1 MRCIMKDRTLCVVLL
16 ISLIFSSQVSFSQI
30 GLNKTAQSTMNFLLV
45 GTSPRACALGEA
57 FTAIGSGS
65 ESMFYNPSGLTTMDR
80 EFDIIL
86 NYTKWIADINYL
98 SGAAA
103 WNLGVYGVV
112 GINLLTVN
120 YGDIKGTSLVSPS
133 ESTNYPLGYK
143 DNGNLS
149 NVGAYSVGLSY
160 AKAISE
166 AFSIGGNI
174 KLAGQNLGESD
185 FGITS
190 KKNNAAKLVFDA
202 GVRYATGFKG
212 FTFGMSI
219 RNFSTSIK
227 REEIDEQLPLLFS
240 LGTAVNLMDVIDE
253 EYAESN
259 SVMLAVDFLH
269 PNNYS
274 ERVNIGI
281 EYKFQQMIAVRFGYQ
296 TNRDIA
302 SWSAGLGFNTSILEY
317 DVQVNYS
324 FSKFDIF
331 DNVQRVSIAFS
342 F

>member
-1 MRCIMKDRTLCVVLL
+1 MKKRILS
-16 ISLIFSSQVSFSQI
+16 IALIFSLGINTQIIYSQI

-65 ESMFYNPSGLTTMDR
+65 ESMFYNPSGLTSMNT
-80 EFDIIL
+80 EFDITL
-86 NYTKWIADINYL
+86 NYTSWIADINYL

-103 WNLGVYGVV
+103 WNLGLYGVV

-120 YGDIKGTSLVSPS
+120 YGDIKGTSLVSPG
-133 ESTNYPLGYK
+133 ESANYPLGYK

-166 AFSIGGNI
+166 AFSIGGNVKI
-174 KLAGQNLGESD
+174 AGQNLGESD
-185 FGITS
+185 FGTS
-190 KKNNAAKLVFDA
+190 VKQNNAAKLVFDA
-202 GVRYATGFKG
+202 GVSYATGFKG

-219 RNFSTSIK
+219 RNFSTSLK

-240 LGTAVNLMDVIDE
+240 LGAAINLMDVLDE

-259 SVMLAVDFLH
+259 SVLLAVDFLH

-274 ERVNIGI
+274 ERVNIGV
-281 EYKFQQMIAVRFGYQ
+281 EYKFQQMVAARFGYQ

-302 SWSAGLGFNTSILEY
+302 SWSTGVGFNSSISDY
-317 DVQVNYS
+317 DFEVSYS
-324 FSKFDIF
+324 YSQFDFF
-331 DNVQRVSIAFS
+331 DNVQRISLNFS

>member
-1 MRCIMKDRTLCVVLL
+1 MKKRILS
-16 ISLIFSSQVSFSQI
+16 IALIFSLGINTQIIYSQI

-65 ESMFYNPSGLTTMDR
+65 ESMFYNPSGLTSMNT
-80 EFDIIL
+80 EFDITL
-86 NYTKWIADINYL
+86 NYTSWIADINYL

-103 WNLGVYGVV
+103 WNLGLYGVV

-120 YGDIKGTSLVSPS
+120 YGDIKGTSLVSPG
-133 ESTNYPLGYK
+133 ESANYPLGYK

-166 AFSIGGNI
+166 AFSIGGNVKI
-174 KLAGQNLGESD
+174 AGQNLGESD
-185 FGITS
+185 FGTS
-190 KKNNAAKLVFDA
+190 VKQNNAAKLVFDA
-202 GVRYATGFKG
+202 GVSYATGFKG

-219 RNFSTSIK
+219 RNFSTSLK

-240 LGTAVNLMDVIDE
+240 LGAAINLMDVLDE

-259 SVMLAVDFLH
+259 SVLLAVDFLH

-274 ERVNIGI
+274 ERVNIGV
-281 EYKFQQMIAVRFGYQ
+281 EYKFQQMVAARFGYQ

-302 SWSAGLGFNTSILEY
+302 SWSAGVGFNSSISDY
-317 DVQVNYS
+317 DFEVSYS
-324 FSKFDIF
+324 YSQFDFF
-331 DNVQRVSIAFS
+331 DNVQRISLNFS

>member
-1 MRCIMKDRTLCVVLL
+1 MKKRILF
-16 ISLIFSSQVSFSQI
+16 IALIFSLGINTQIIYSQI

-65 ESMFYNPSGLTTMDR
+65 ESMFYNPSGLANMNT
-80 EFDIIL
+80 EFDITL
-86 NYTKWIADINYL
+86 NYTSWIADINYL

-103 WNLGVYGVV
+103 WNLGLYGVV

-120 YGDIKGTSLVSPS
+120 YGDIKGTSLVSPG
-133 ESTNYPLGYK
+133 ESGNYPLGYK

-166 AFSIGGNI
+166 AFSIGGNVKI
-174 KLAGQNLGESD
+174 AGQNLGESD
-185 FGITS
+185 FGTS
-190 KKNNAAKLVFDA
+190 VKQNNAAKLVFDA
-202 GVRYATGFKG
+202 GVSYATGFKG

-219 RNFSTSIK
+219 RNFSTSLK

-240 LGTAVNLMDVIDE
+240 LGAAINLMDVIDE
-253 EYAESN
+253 GYAESN
-259 SVMLAVDFLH
+259 SVLLAVDFLH

-274 ERVNIGI
+274 ERVNVGV
-281 EYKFQQMIAVRFGYQ
+281 EYIFQQMIAARFGYQ

-302 SWSAGLGFNTSILEY
+302 SWSAGVGFNSSISDY
-317 DVQVNYS
+317 DFEVSYS
-324 FSKFDIF
+324 YSQFDFF
-331 DNVQRVSIAFS
+331 DNVQRISLNFS

>member
-1 MRCIMKDRTLCVVLL
+1 MKKRVLF
-16 ISLIFSSQVSFSQI
+16 ISLVFSFVINTQIIYPQI

-65 ESMFYNPSGLTTMDR
+65 ESMFYNPSGLTNMTT
-80 EFDIIL
+80 EFDITL
-86 NYTKWIADINYL
+86 NYTSWIADINYL
-98 SGAAA
+98 SGVAA
-103 WNLGVYGVV
+103 WNLGLYGVV
-112 GINLLTVN
+112 GINLLTIN
-120 YGDIKGTSLVSPS
+120 YGDIKGTSLVSPG
-133 ESTNYPLGYK
+133 ESGNYPLGYK

-174 KLAGQNLGESD
+174 KIAGQNLGESN
-185 FGITS
+185 FGTS
-190 KKNNAAKLVFDA
+190 VKQNNAAKLVFDA
-202 GVRYATGFKG
+202 GVSYATGYKG

-219 RNFSTSIK
+219 RNFSTSLK

-240 LGTAVNLMDVIDE
+240 LGAALNLMDVIDE

-259 SVMLAVDFLH
+259 SVLLAVDFLH

-274 ERVNIGI
+274 ERVNMGL
-281 EYKFQQMIAVRFGYQ
+281 EYKFQQMIAVRLGYQ
-296 TNRDIA
+296 TNRDVA
-302 SWSAGLGFNTSILEY
+302 SWSAGLGFNSSISDY
-317 DVQVNYS
+317 DFGVGYS
-324 FSKFDIF
+324 YSKFDFF
-331 DNVQRVSIAFS
+331 DNVQRISLNFS

>member
-1 MRCIMKDRTLCVVLL
+1 MQCVMKDRIFFIALI
-16 ISLIFSSQVSFSQI
+16 ISLIASTHVSYSQI

-65 ESMFYNPSGLTTMDR
+65 ESMFYNPSGLTMMER
-80 EFDIIL
+80 EFDITL

-120 YGDIKGTSLVSPS
+120 YGDIKGTSLVSPG
-133 ESTNYPLGYK
+133 ESGNYPLGYK

-174 KLAGQNLGESD
+174 KIAGQNLGESD
-185 FGITS
+185 FGTS
-190 KKNNAAKLVFDA
+190 VKQNNAAKLVFDA
-202 GVRYATGFKG
+202 GVRYSTGFKG

-219 RNFSTSIK
+219 RNFSTSLK

-240 LGTAVNLMDVIDE
+240 LGTAINLMAVIDE
-253 EYAESN
+253 EYSESN
-259 SVMLAVDFLH
+259 STLLAVDFLH

-274 ERVNIGI
+274 ERVNIGA

-302 SWSAGLGFNTSILEY
+302 SWSAGLGFNTSISDY
-317 DVQVNYS
+317 DLQVNYS
-324 FSKFDIF
+324 FSKFDLF
-331 DNVQRVSIAFS
+331 DNVQRISIAFS